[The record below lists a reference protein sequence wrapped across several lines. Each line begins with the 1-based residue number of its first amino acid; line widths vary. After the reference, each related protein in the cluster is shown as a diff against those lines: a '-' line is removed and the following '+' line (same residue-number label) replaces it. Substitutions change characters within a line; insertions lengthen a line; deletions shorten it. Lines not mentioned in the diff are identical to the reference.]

1 MRVLFTADIHINLR
15 QKKVP
20 KEWALNRYTILF
32 DELNRVYDEYNCDVE
47 IHGGDVFDKIPTLE
61 ELEVYYKYI
70 RNKKGEIII
79 FDGNHEAT
87 KRGETF
93 FHFLSETIE
102 ALHPY
107 AKVITEPTTK
117 HGMDFIP
124 YTHLKLFNPKDFT
137 SSILCTHVRGAIP
150 PHVTPEIDL
159 DKLNRWEVVF
169 AGDLHSHS
177 NTQRNIVYPGS
188 PVSVSFHRNKVKTG
202 VIVFDSVTAEWE
214 WVQIKVPQLYRK
226 TVDDPKDMVATDFD
240 FTIYEI
246 TGDVLDLAKVDTDNT
261 LLDKKLVKHETE
273 STLNLKNMTIRE
285 ELVQYLKDIKG
296 LDNNTIDTV
305 LRAFDDNTTSITM
318 E

>member
-20 KEWALNRYTILF
+20 KDWAFNRYNILF

-102 ALHPY
+102 ALNPY

>member
-20 KEWALNRYTILF
+20 KDWALNRYNILF

-102 ALHPY
+102 ALNPY

>member
-20 KEWALNRYTILF
+20 KEWALNRYDILYS
-32 DELNRVYDEYNCDVE
+32 ELDRVCREHSCDLE
-47 IHGGDVFDKIPTLE
+47 IHGGDIFDKIPTLE

-93 FHFLSETIE
+93 FHVLAETIE
-102 ALHPY
+102 ALNPY
-107 AKVITEPTTK
+107 ATVIKHPTTK

-202 VIVFDSVTAEWE
+202 VIVFDTSTGEWE
-214 WVQIKVPQLYRK
+214 WVQINVPQLYRK
-226 TVDDPKDMVATDFD
+226 TVDNPKDMVATDFD

-273 STLNLKNMTIRE
+273 STLNLKNMSIRE
-285 ELVQYLKDIKG
+285 ELVEYLKDIKG
-296 LDNNTIDTV
+296 LDNKTIDTV